1 MNRTSE
7 AVQPA
12 LKAENE
18 KDILIFQAGTVLWLE
33 IGRQR
38 CIAQTR
44 FSAKVPETPRKIAG
58 LNAYKL
64 TSELTVI
71 KNNQKIQLPLGTCF
85 SAYASQIIR
94 NPSARH

>member
-33 IGRQR
+33 IGRQKWK
-38 CIAQTR
+38 AETR
-44 FSAKVPETPRKIAG
+44 FSAKKVKTSRKIAG
-58 LNAYKL
+58 LAVYEL
-64 TSELTVI
+64 TSELIVTNNNRQI
-71 KNNQKIQLPLGTCF
+71 KLPIGTRF
-85 SAYASQIIR
+85 AAYASQIIR